1 MICWHWRGTAF
12 TVDFSFFAVAALV
25 AVCGAYWQDILVSL
39 AGPAVNLLLGTA
51 FLWGD
56 RGSVSGMLHLGLGLF
71 NLLPYARLDGGAVC
85 RSVLSVC
92 GCLPEQT
99 ERLQNG
105 IAVLLTVLLGTVCWQ
120 FQLQN
125 LPFCLMC
132 VYLLWIQL
140 WESYA

>member
-1 MICWHWRGTAF
+1 M
-12 TVDFSFFAVAALV
+12 
-25 AVCGAYWQDILVSL
+25 
-39 AGPAVNLLLGTA
+39 AVNLLLGTA

-120 FQLQN
+120 FRLQN